1 MKKILLVTVAL
12 LGGFFTSIAQ
22 KSEAVSDSVVL
33 KTDTGSI
40 YGTLVIPAGEGKYPV
55 VLIIAGS
62 GPTDR
67 NCNSKLG
74 IQTDAYKLLA
84 EWLAAK
90 GIATLRYDKR
100 GIGASAASGSDESK
114 LRFEN
119 YISDAQ
125 GWLLML
131 KGDSRFSKVGV
142 LGHSEG
148 SLIGMVAARE
158 ANADFYISVA
168 GTAMPADEILLTQLK
183 SNPTFYDQAKDLIAK
198 IKSGEELPDVQGP
211 LASLFRKSVVP
222 YMKSWFAYNP
232 SDELKKLKMPI
243 LVAQGTNDIQVNVL
257 EATNLVLARPDAKTA
272 IIPGMNHVLKSCGD
286 SRQENLATYSN
297 PSLPLATGFSDAI
310 VAFILSK

>member
-1 MKKILLVTVAL
+1 MRKILFVAVAL
-12 LGGFFTSIAQ
+12 LCVIFTSNAQ
-22 KSEAVSDSVVL
+22 NSEVVSDSVVL
-33 KTDTGSI
+33 RTDTGII
-40 YGTLVIPAGEGKYPV
+40 YGTLMIPAVDGKCPV

-84 EWLAAK
+84 ESLAAK

-100 GIGASAASGSDESK
+100 GIGASALAGSDESK

-119 YISDAQ
+119 YITDAQ
-125 GWLLML
+125 GWLVML
-131 KGDSRFSKVGV
+131 KSDNRFSKVGV

-158 ANADFYISVA
+158 ASADFYISVA

-183 SNPTFYDQAKDLIAK
+183 SNPAFYEQAKGLIAK
-198 IKSGEELPDVQGP
+198 IKLGEELPDVQGP

-232 SDELKKLKMPI
+232 SEELKKLKMPI
-243 LVAQGTNDIQVNVL
+243 LIAQGTNDIQVNVL
-257 EATNLVLARPDAKTA
+257 EATNMVLARPDAKTA

-286 SRQENLATYSN
+286 SHQENLATYTN

-310 VAFILSK
+310 VAFVLSK